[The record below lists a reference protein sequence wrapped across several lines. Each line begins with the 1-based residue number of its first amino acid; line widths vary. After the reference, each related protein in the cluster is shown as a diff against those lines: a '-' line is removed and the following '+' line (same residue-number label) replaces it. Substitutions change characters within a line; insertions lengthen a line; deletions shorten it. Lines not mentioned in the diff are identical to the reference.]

1 MFKKQKKTTPK
12 QEFINFLENQ
22 IIKAQ
27 NQKNSC
33 IIFPI
38 ENSNQ
43 TVWAK
48 EYAKQKNLSIIVSHQ
63 TDKTVYYKMRG
74 WIYD

>member
-22 IIKAQ
+22 IIMAQ
-27 NQKNSC
+27 GQEKSY

-38 ENSNQ
+38 EKPDQ
-43 TVWAK
+43 AVWAK
-48 EYAKQKNLSIIVSHQ
+48 EYAQQRKFSITVSHQ
-63 TDKTVYYKMRG
+63 TDGIVYYDMRG
-74 WIYD
+74 WIV